1 MKKYYFLIFL
11 FSYGF
16 SFSQTGTYNQKDDVM
31 SIELSTIK
39 DVLTGYP
46 TIIEAEAIEYYNKGT
61 EIIYT
66 DANLAIN
73 YFLKAIKIDPNFVQA
88 YDNIGKAY
96 RMIKEYDLA
105 MKYYK
110 YSIALFPN
118 GDAAHINLA
127 LVYNKLKRHQDAII
141 EYKKV
146 IRILPEYA
154 EGYYGLANTYL
165 YYTDELE
172 LALTNAKKAL
182 VLYKKNPP
190 NYIGDSYCQMGLI
203 YYYLENYSDAK
214 RYIQIAKEKYI
225 ENNLEQAFRSNVH
238 SSILK
243 KLSIE

>member
-1 MKKYYFLIFL
+1 MKKYYLLICL

-31 SIELSTIK
+31 TIELSTIK

-46 TIIEAEAIEYYNKGT
+46 MNIEAEAIEYYNKGT

-66 DANLAIN
+66 DAKLAID
-73 YFLKAIKIDPNFVQA
+73 YFSKAIKIDPNFVQA

-96 RMIKEYDLA
+96 RMIEEYDLA

-127 LVYNKLKRHQDAII
+127 LVYNRLKRHQDAIS

-172 LALTNAKKAL
+172 LALTNAK
-182 VLYKKNPP
+182 
-190 NYIGDSYCQMGLI
+190 
-203 YYYLENYSDAK
+203 
-214 RYIQIAKEKYI
+214 
-225 ENNLEQAFRSNVH
+225 
-238 SSILK
+238 
-243 KLSIE
+243 